1 MLEDVKNN
9 NPRLITAENDIAYLR
24 VLVESEKEKN
34 KDCLNDLLKKAEDL
48 KDKNNLGL
56 SSDMQAKVKETLKT
70 NKNSYEEQDQKKNS
84 SQNVK
89 IDTEVNSIADSD
101 DNKNKELDSKELQFN
116 LQHIKDQQKN
126 YIKDEQKN
134 NIAAEKDIESK

>member
-34 KDCLNDLLKKAEDL
+34 KECLNDLLKKADDL

-116 LQHIKDQQKN
+116 LQHIKD
-126 YIKDEQKN
+126 EQKN
-134 NIAAEKDIESK
+134 NIVAEKDIESK

>member
-34 KDCLNDLLKKAEDL
+34 KECLNDLLKKADDL

-56 SSDMQAKVKETLKT
+56 SSDMQAKVKDTLKT

-116 LQHIKDQQKN
+116 LQHIKD
-126 YIKDEQKN
+126 EQKN
-134 NIAAEKDIESK
+134 NIVAEKDIESK